1 MRRLL
6 AAAAIVGVFSLA
18 SGLPASAG
26 SDYKEKLDRFE
37 GKRTASFKGGA
48 GIERCCYYNGKKIG
62 CSWRASDVERSLY
75 VEWEDGVKETYNLIR
90 KDAFYRKIYEDSRG
104 GVWEYWL
111 GAQGNERL
119 TNLVNG
125 NEIYVPLRG
134 CVS

>member
-1 MRRLL
+1 MLRLL

-48 GIERCCYYNGKKIG
+48 GIER
-62 CSWRASDVERSLY
+62 SLY
-75 VEWEDGVKETYNLIR
+75 IEWEDGVKETYSLIR

-104 GVWEYWL
+104 GIWEYWL

-134 CVS
+134 CAI